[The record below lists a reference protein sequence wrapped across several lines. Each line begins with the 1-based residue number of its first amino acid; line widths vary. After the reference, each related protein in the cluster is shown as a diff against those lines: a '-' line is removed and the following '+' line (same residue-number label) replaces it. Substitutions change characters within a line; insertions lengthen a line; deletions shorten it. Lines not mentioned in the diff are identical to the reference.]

1 MRGEYSLKLGP
12 RMEELASVTEEDN
25 HLTFVSSSSVKDKS
39 THLGTDRQSE
49 EVNKSFASARYLI
62 RDKVARSEFLIS
74 RHFISRYI
82 KIRIPCDL
90 SFLETCTDHISL
102 QNENTRCA
110 TPGGTALFNTGLGK
124 Y

>member
-25 HLTFVSSSSVKDKS
+25 HLTVSSSSVKDKS
-39 THLGTDRQSE
+39 THLGTDSQSE

-62 RDKVARSEFLIS
+62 RNKVARYEFLIS

-90 SFLETCTDHISL
+90 SFLETLMLTHFSP
-102 QNENTRCA
+102 E
-110 TPGGTALFNTGLGK
+110 
-124 Y
+124 

>member
-25 HLTFVSSSSVKDKS
+25 HLTVSSSSVKDKS
-39 THLGTDRQSE
+39 THLGTDRQGE

-62 RDKVARSEFLIS
+62 RDKVARYEFLIS

-82 KIRIPCDL
+82 QNKNSMRLIL
-90 SFLETCTDHISL
+90 S
-102 QNENTRCA
+102 
-110 TPGGTALFNTGLGK
+110 
-124 Y
+124 